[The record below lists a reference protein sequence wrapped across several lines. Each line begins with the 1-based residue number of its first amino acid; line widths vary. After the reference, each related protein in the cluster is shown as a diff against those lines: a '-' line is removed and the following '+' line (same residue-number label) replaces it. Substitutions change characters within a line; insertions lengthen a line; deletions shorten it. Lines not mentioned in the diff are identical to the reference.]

1 MPQRCWGQGCSI
13 ITGGEVLRMIDCAG
27 VKQQV
32 RIEDV
37 VGRYV
42 ALKRHGT
49 WYLGRCP
56 FHDDHHPSLV
66 VWPKTGHWKCMTC
79 SPKRDDV
86 IGFVAQ
92 MEHCSLGEAADRLAQ
107 SEHLTRPVSR
117 PRVQPQPHVKPSST
131 ALASLADRD
140 RVYRQLLHHWGLS
153 AGHRQ
158 ALQRRRLASTTVAQA
173 QFASVIPGPIFDPG
187 VAGIPGFVGAGGRWR
202 IHGPLGIAI
211 PVSDIDGRIAAIHV
225 RTDGTHGGKYRW
237 LSTADLPGGAASG
250 APIHVVRG
258 LDAAIWITEGPLK
271 AIVAQQFLGHTVL
284 GVPGVY
290 GGQAVTEIVA
300 ALRPSRVVMAFDQDA
315 DPATAQLVHAQMLRL
330 ATALRDQGADVVQG
344 VWSGPKGLDDAL
356 VAGSKVT
363 FAAIGESTTRSV

>member
-1 MPQRCWGQGCSI
+1 
-13 ITGGEVLRMIDCAG
+13 MIDCSL

-37 VGRYV
+37 IGRYV
-42 ALKRHGT
+42 VLKRHGS
-49 WYLGRCP
+49 WFLGRCP

-92 MEHCSLGEAADRLAQ
+92 IEHCSVGEAADRLAQ
-107 SEHLTRPVSR
+107 YEHLTIAAPRPKALPVVR
-117 PRVQPQPHVKPSST
+117 SSAT
-131 ALASLADRD
+131 TLASLADRD
-140 RVYRQLLHHWGLS
+140 RVYRQLLRHWGLS
-153 AGHRQ
+153 VGHRQ
-158 ALQRRRLASTTVAQA
+158 ALQHRRLATDTMAQA
-173 QFASVIPGPIFDPG
+173 QFASVVPGPIFDPG
-187 VAGIPGFVGAGGRWR
+187 VNGIPGFTRTGNRWR
-202 IHGPLGIAI
+202 IHGPAGIAI
-211 PVSDIDGRIAAIHV
+211 PVRNVAGQIEALHV

-237 LSTADLPGGAASG
+237 LSTADLPGGGASG

-258 LDAAIWITEGPLK
+258 LDAAVWITEGPLK

-290 GGQAVTEIVA
+290 GGQMVTEIVA
-300 ALRPSRVVMAFDQDA
+300 ALRPQRVVMAFDQDA
-315 DPATAQLVHAQMLRL
+315 DPATAQLVHAQMLRV
-330 ATALRDQGADVVQG
+330 AIALREQGADVVQG

-363 FAAIGESTTRSV
+363 FAAIAE